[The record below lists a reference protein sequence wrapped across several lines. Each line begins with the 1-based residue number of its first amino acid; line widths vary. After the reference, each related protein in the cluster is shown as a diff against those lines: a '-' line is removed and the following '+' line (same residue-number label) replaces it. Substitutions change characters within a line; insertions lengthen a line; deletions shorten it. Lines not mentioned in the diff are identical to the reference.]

1 MQLSFWSS
9 SALPQAGQVSGPCLF
24 TLSLEIRFLPDYYP
38 DFLILSIVYPQVQT
52 IFHLM
57 LSNLSNV
64 NKLDF
69 GESISREVT
78 GPYLFILSLNLQ
90 SNKKTTQKLVNDM
103 PLESQKRS

>member
-24 TLSLEIRFLPDYYP
+24 TLSLRFLPDYYP
-38 DFLILSIVYPQVQT
+38 DFLILSIVDPQVQT

-69 GESISREVT
+69 WESISREVT

-90 SNKKTTQKLVNDM
+90 SNKKTT
-103 PLESQKRS
+103 